1 VSGKVYKLYSKLLL
15 LRGNVNALS
24 AVCAAICFSAQPL
37 KAQVPPDPSNEQRR
51 QQERQDA
58 ERQRQQPLVDVRVAP
73 PETTPTAIPTLI
85 PSNELP
91 CFPIQQV
98 QLSGN
103 DAAQF
108 TWLLDHLAGAAGN
121 DSPLRKCVGA
131 NGINVLLKRAQDAL
145 VERGYVTS
153 RVLAQPQ
160 DISQGLLTL
169 SVIAGRI
176 REIRYAQPDNSRN
189 PTRATLPL
197 RSGDILNLRDV
208 EQALENLKRVPTAE
222 ADIKIEPGQAPGES
236 DLVISYAQ
244 KNPFRMNLSVDDSG
258 SKGSGV
264 YQGALTLSYDN
275 WWTASDLFYLT
286 LNHDLGGGDPG
297 SRGTKGHSAHYSIPM
312 GYWTLAFNGSASSYF
327 QTVAGATQ
335 DYIYSGN
342 SANADVKLSRLVY
355 RDASRKLTVSL
366 RGFARASKNFI
377 DDTEVQVQRRKI
389 GGFELGA
396 NYREFIGRGT
406 LDTSLN
412 YKRGTGAFGSLPSP
426 EEAFGE
432 GTSRFKLITADINYS
447 LPFKMAEQNLRWNS
461 NWRAQ
466 WNRTPLTPQDR
477 FSIGS
482 RYSVRGFNGEN
493 SLSAERGFTWRNELA
508 AALGESGQEAY
519 LALDHGRVGG
529 PSSDLLVGKQLT
541 GMAIGVRGGWKGLQY
556 DIFVGRPL
564 SKPDNFRASNTTG
577 GFNLNYSF

>member
-1 VSGKVYKLYSKLLL
+1 MFAKLQFRAKWCAGWLLCL
-15 LRGNVNALS
+15 
-24 AVCAAICFSAQPL
+24 AVAIQSSFAQT
-37 KAQVPPDPSNEQRR
+37 PPDPSGELRR
-51 QQERQDA
+51 QQERQEA
-58 ERQRQQPLVDVRVAP
+58 ERQRQLPPVDVRTASPQAAP
-73 PETTPTAIPTLI
+73 VNIPTVL
-85 PSNELP
+85 PQDETP
-91 CFPIQQV
+91 CFNIQQIK
-98 QLSGN
+98 LSGK

-108 TWLLDHLAGAAGN
+108 EWLLEHLAGSADN
-121 DSPLRKCVGA
+121 DSALRKCVGA

-145 VERGYVTS
+145 IEHGYVTS
-153 RVLAQPQ
+153 RVLTQPQ
-160 DISQGLLTL
+160 DISQGLLTF

-176 REIRYAQPDNSRN
+176 REIRYAQPDGSRN
-189 PTRATLPL
+189 PAKALLPL

-222 ADIKIEPGQAPGES
+222 ADIKIEPGAAPGES
-236 DLVISYAQ
+236 DLVISYVQ
-244 KNPFRMNLSVDDSG
+244 KIPFRVNLSVDDSG
-258 SKGSGV
+258 SKGSGI

-275 WWTASDLFYLT
+275 WWTASDLFYVT
-286 LNHDLGGGDPG
+286 FNHDLGGGDPG
-297 SRGTKGHSAHYSIPM
+297 SRGTRGHSAHYSIPL

-327 QTVAGATQ
+327 QTVSGATQ

-342 SANADVKLSRLVY
+342 SGNGDVKLSRLVY
-355 RDASRKLTVSL
+355 RDATRKLTLSL
-366 RGFARASKNFI
+366 RGFYRASKNFI

-389 GGFELGA
+389 GGLELGA
-396 NYREFIGRGT
+396 NYREFIGRGI

-412 YKRGTGAFGSLPSP
+412 YKRGTGAFSSLPSP

-432 GTSRFKLITADINYS
+432 GTSRFKLITADMNYS
-447 LPFKMAEQNLRWNS
+447 LPFKMAEQNLRWSS

-508 AALGESGQEAY
+508 AALGESGQETY
-519 LALDHGRVGG
+519 LALDHGRIGG
-529 PSSDLLVGKQLT
+529 PSSDLLVGKKLT
-541 GMAIGVRGGWKGLQY
+541 GMAIGLRGGWKGLQY
-556 DIFVGRPL
+556 EIFVGHPL
-564 SKPDNFRASNTTG
+564 NKPDNFRASSTTG